1 MKHTIVSRV
10 RRGIAGGM
18 ALLPLGALA
27 QTGENPALTG
37 PMQSGLPVAPIIDI
51 AGSTMDWI
59 LGLLGFIAI
68 IGFVI
73 SGILYLTAA
82 GNDGQ
87 IKTAKEAMKWSI
99 VGVIVA
105 LMGYVIVQAVDV
117 WLSADSYF

>member
-1 MKHTIVSRV
+1 MKHTIVAWV
-10 RRGIAGGM
+10 RRGIAGGI

>member
-68 IGFVI
+68 IGFVV

>member
-1 MKHTIVSRV
+1 MGDKPYFEGGVASSLPDASLSEIVS
-10 RRGIAGGM
+10 G
-18 ALLPLGALA
+18 
-27 QTGENPALTG
+27 
-37 PMQSGLPVAPIIDI
+37 
-51 AGSTMDWI
+51 TMDW
-59 LGLLGFIAI
+59 LLAIVGFLAI

-105 LMGYVIVQAVDV
+105 LVGYVVILAVDF
-117 WLSADSYF
+117 WLTGSGGTDTTL